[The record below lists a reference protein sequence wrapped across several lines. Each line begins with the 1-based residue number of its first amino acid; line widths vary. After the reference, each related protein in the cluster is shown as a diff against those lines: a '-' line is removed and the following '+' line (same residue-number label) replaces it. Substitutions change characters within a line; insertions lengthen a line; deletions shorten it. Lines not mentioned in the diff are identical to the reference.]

1 MEQEIQIDDFDIAE
15 TPEWIREVF
24 TVDDDA
30 KADWALR
37 KLRSIRRKQESNIKL
52 GEAEIK
58 RVAEWL
64 SQVNTALENDARYFE
79 AILTP
84 YALLQRSEGRKSVVL
99 PHGTLK
105 TTAGRAKVEIEDADE
120 FIKWAEANDPTLLR
134 IKKEPDKKALN
145 DLIVEEN
152 KVISTQGEIIPSV
165 KVLPAQTSVSF
176 VIAD

>member
-1 MEQEIQIDDFDIAE
+1 MESIQNIDEFEIDEA
-15 TPEWIREVF
+15 PIREAF

-37 KLRSIRRKQESNIKL
+37 KLRSLRRKQEQNQKL
-52 GEAEIK
+52 AEAEVQ
-58 RVAEWL
+58 RVSEWL
-64 SQVNTALENDARYFE
+64 SKVNTDLENDARYFE

-105 TTAGRAKVEIEDADE
+105 TLAGRAKVEIENADE
-120 FIKWAEANDPTLLR
+120 FIKWAEENDPTLLR
-134 IKKEPDKKALN
+134 VKKEPDKKALN
-145 DLIVEEN
+145 ELIVEEN

-165 KVLPAQTSVSF
+165 KVLPAQTGVSF

>member
-1 MEQEIQIDDFDIAE
+1 MESIQNIDEFEIDEA
-15 TPEWIREVF
+15 PIREAF

-37 KLRSIRRKQESNIKL
+37 KLRSLRRKQEQNQKL
-52 GEAEIK
+52 AEAEVQ
-58 RVAEWL
+58 RVSEWL
-64 SQVNTALENDARYFE
+64 SKVNTDLENDARYFE

-105 TTAGRAKVEIEDADE
+105 TVAGRAKVEIENADE
-120 FIKWAEANDPTLLR
+120 FVKWAEENNPLLLR
-134 IKKEPDKKALN
+134 IKKEPDKKALSE
-145 DLIVEEN
+145 LITEDN
-152 KVISTQGEIIPSV
+152 QVISTEGEIIPAV
-165 KVLPAQTSVSF
+165 KVLPAETSVSF

>member
-1 MEQEIQIDDFDIAE
+1 MESIQNIDEFEIDEA
-15 TPEWIREVF
+15 PIREAF

-37 KLRSIRRKQESNIKL
+37 KLRSLRRKQEQNQKL
-52 GEAEIK
+52 AEAEVQ
-58 RVAEWL
+58 RVSEWL
-64 SQVNTALENDARYFE
+64 SKVNTDLENDARYFE

-105 TTAGRAKVEIEDADE
+105 TLAGRAKVEIENADE
-120 FIKWAEANDPTLLR
+120 FIKWAEENNPLLLR
-134 IKKEPDKKALN
+134 IKKEPDKKALSE
-145 DLIVEEN
+145 LITEDN
-152 KVISTQGEIIPSV
+152 QVISTEGEIIPAV
-165 KVLPAQTSVSF
+165 KVLPAETSVSF